1 MRTATEILAEIE
13 RLEETRPIDPRMESL
28 RQQRIDALNAEW
40 IAVADSVLDAMPDA
54 AYDADDFRDLGGMGV
69 EPR

>member
-13 RLEETRPIDPRMESL
+13 RLEEMAPTQERMERL
-28 RQQRIDALNAEW
+28 NFLNDCLDEMRIEAAMSDAG
-40 IAVADSVLDAMPDA
+40 V
-54 AYDADDFRDLGGMGV
+54 YDADDFRDLGGMGV

>member
-13 RLEETRPIDPRMESL
+13 RLEEMAPTQARMERL
-28 RQQRIDALNAEW
+28 NFLNDCLDEMRIEAAMSDAG
-40 IAVADSVLDAMPDA
+40 DP
-54 AYDADDFRDLGGMGV
+54 DDFRDLGGMGV